1 MSEFRYGDRE
11 RGLARAAYKAF
22 EPYHLVAFFGPH
34 VSATYERLGLGW
46 RAGYTGLRGSALGAV
61 PGEVV
66 AATFF
71 NFNPDA
77 IVHAWDSALAKHS
90 VGELNT
96 ARTHCVDAGLR
107 DALGDR
113 VEDPAL
119 ADAAL
124 RMQEVI
130 STASVAGRP
139 LASAYASLPRSEEP
153 HMKLWQDTTLWREW
167 RGDGH
172 IAALT
177 LAGLDP
183 LESLVLY
190 DADLRSQ
197 PSSVVDGRGRSAMQ
211 PSRQWDDDA
220 WDAAVERLT
229 TRKLVTPGPDGDALL
244 TKDGAALRQ
253 RIEDQTDDA
262 AGSVW
267 AGVTD
272 ADAETLFAVVR
283 PFVKMVID
291 AGFLPGTTRKNAS

>member
-1 MSEFRYGDRE
+1 MSQFRYGERE

-22 EPYHLVAFFGPH
+22 EPYHLVAYFGPH
-34 VSATYERLGLGW
+34 VTSTYERLGLGW

-61 PGEVV
+61 PGAVV

-71 NFNPDA
+71 NFNPAA
-77 IVHAWDSALAKHS
+77 IQRAWDSALENHS
-90 VGELNT
+90 VDDLNA
-96 ARTHCVDAGLR
+96 ARAHAVDVGLR

-113 VEDPAL
+113 VDDPAL
-119 ADAAL
+119 AEAAL
-124 RMQEVI
+124 LMRDVI
-130 STASVAGRP
+130 STVSVAGRP
-139 LASAYASLPRSEEP
+139 LASAYAALPRPHEP
-153 HMKLWQDTTLWREW
+153 HLQLWQDTALWREW

-183 LESLVLY
+183 VESLVLY

-197 PSSVVDGRGRSAMQ
+197 PSSVVDGRGRRAMQ
-211 PSRQWDDDA
+211 PSRKWDDDA

-229 TRKLVTPGPDGDALL
+229 ARRLVSAGADGNALL
-244 TKDGAALRQ
+244 TDDGTALRQ

-267 AGVTD
+267 VDVTD
-272 ADAETLFAVVR
+272 TDAEALFAVVR

-291 AGFLPGTTRKNAS
+291 AGFLPGTSRKDRS